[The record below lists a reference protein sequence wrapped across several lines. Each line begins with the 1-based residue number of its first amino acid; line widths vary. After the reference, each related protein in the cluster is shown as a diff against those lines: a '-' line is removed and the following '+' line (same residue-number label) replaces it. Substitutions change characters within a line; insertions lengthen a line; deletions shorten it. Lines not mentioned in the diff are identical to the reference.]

1 MAKYSAQFN
10 RAASAAAAVG
20 TITADATTPR
30 RQKIYDLLV
39 GSEAVPADFAFLWT
53 LDRCTTAGT
62 STAVTP
68 TKLDPGDAVALADA
82 GENHT
87 AEPTFTAGEVLL
99 SIPLNQRATIRWV
112 APPGGELVIPA
123 VASNGIGIRTPV
135 AGAAAAITA
144 TAHFEEQ

>member
-30 RQKIYDLLV
+30 RQKIYDILV
-39 GSEAVPADFAFLWT
+39 GSEAAPADFAFLWT

-68 TKLDPGDAVALADA
+68 TKLDPADAAALADA

-87 AEPTFTAGEVLL
+87 AEPTFTAGEVAL

-112 APPGGELVIPA
+112 ASPGGELIIPA
-123 VASNGIGIRTPV
+123 VASNGIGIRTPT

-144 TAHFEEQ
+144 SVHFEEQ